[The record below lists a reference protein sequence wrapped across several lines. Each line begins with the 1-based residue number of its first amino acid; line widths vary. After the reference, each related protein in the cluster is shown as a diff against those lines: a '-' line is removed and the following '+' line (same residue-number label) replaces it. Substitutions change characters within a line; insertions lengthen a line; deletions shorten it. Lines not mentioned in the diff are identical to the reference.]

1 MIKDVSTQFE
11 DEIRSFWILSISNLV
26 FAAITMAYGIMFIV
40 TRLQEMAHAGTLLLG
55 PFSTW
60 SAVPL
65 IMVIVG
71 FSVAVL
77 GIKWIVASVEIFSS
91 VEELKSAYDAK
102 KGEMTPEEST
112 GFIIQ
117 MINQYRT
124 NKATIRTMI
133 LVCTAGGCCFLV
145 LGIMSSIEFVSA
157 WLTSGMTTLNYLL
170 IPSAL
175 LSLGIATISLLC
187 SYYFRKYAS
196 VWDLRLSEISRSEN
210 VLEKTMDQ
218 DSP

>member
-1 MIKDVSTQFE
+1 MRTDLSPQFE
-11 DEIRSFWILSISNLV
+11 DEIWSFWILSISNLV

-40 TRLQEMAHAGTLLLG
+40 TRLQEMAQAGSLLLM
-55 PFSTW
+55 
-60 SAVPL
+60 PL

-71 FSVAVL
+71 FAVAVL
-77 GIKWIVASVEIFSS
+77 GIKWILASVEIFSS
-91 VEELKSAYDAK
+91 IEELKSAYDAK
-102 KGEMTPEEST
+102 KGQMTPEDST

-117 MINQYRT
+117 MMAQYRT

-157 WLTSGMTTLNYLL
+157 GLPSGMITFNYLL

-175 LSLGIATISLLC
+175 LSLGIALVSLLC
-187 SYYFRKYAS
+187 SYYFRRYSS
-196 VWDLRLSEISRSEN
+196 VWDMRLSEISRSEN
-210 VLEKTMDQ
+210 VLEKTMEQ
-218 DSP
+218 NSP

>member
-1 MIKDVSTQFE
+1 M
-11 DEIRSFWILSISNLV
+11 SISNLV

-40 TRLQEMAHAGTLLLG
+40 TRLQEMVNAGMLLL
-55 PFSTW
+55 
-60 SAVPL
+60 VPP

-71 FSVAVL
+71 FAAAVL
-77 GIKWIVASVEIFSS
+77 GIKWMISSVEIFSS
-91 VEELKSAYDAK
+91 IEELKSAYDAK
-102 KGEMTPEEST
+102 KREMTPEDST

-157 WLTSGMTTLNYLL
+157 GLTSGMTTLNYLL

-175 LSLGIATISLLC
+175 LTLGIATVSLLC
-187 SYYFRKYAS
+187 SYYFRKYTS
-196 VWDLRLSEISRSEN
+196 VWDMRLSEISRSEN
-210 VLEKTMDQ
+210 VLEKTMEQ
-218 DSP
+218 DSL

>member
-1 MIKDVSTQFE
+1 MKTDVSQQFE

-40 TRLQEMAHAGTLLLG
+40 TRLQEMVNAGTLLL
-55 PFSTW
+55 
-60 SAVPL
+60 VPL
-65 IMVIVG
+65 ITVIVG
-71 FSVAVL
+71 FSAAVL
-77 GIKWIVASVEIFSS
+77 GIKWILSSVEIFSS
-91 VEELKSAYDAK
+91 IEELKSAYDAK
-102 KGEMTPEEST
+102 KGEMTPEDST

-117 MINQYRT
+117 MIIQYRT

-157 WLTSGMTTLNYLL
+157 GLTSGMTTLNYLL

-175 LSLGIATISLLC
+175 LSLGIATVSLLC

-196 VWDLRLSEISRSEN
+196 VWDMRLSEISRSET
-210 VLEKTMDQ
+210 VLEKTMEQ

>member
-1 MIKDVSTQFE
+1 MEKEVSPQFE

-40 TRLQEMAHAGTLLLG
+40 TRLQEMVNAGTLLL
-55 PFSTW
+55 
-60 SAVPL
+60 VPL

-71 FSVAVL
+71 FAVAVL
-77 GIKWIVASVEIFSS
+77 GIKWILSSVEIFSS

-102 KGEMTPEEST
+102 KGKMTPEDST

-157 WLTSGMTTLNYLL
+157 GLTSGMTTLNYFL

-175 LSLGIATISLLC
+175 LSLGIAIVSLLC

-196 VWDLRLSEISRSEN
+196 VWDMRLSEISRSEN
-210 VLEKTMDQ
+210 VLEKTMEQ
-218 DSP
+218 NSP

>member
-1 MIKDVSTQFE
+1 MRTDVSPQFE

-40 TRLQEMAHAGTLLLG
+40 TRLQEMVNAATLLL
-55 PFSTW
+55 
-60 SAVPL
+60 VPL
-65 IMVIVG
+65 ITVILG
-71 FSVAVL
+71 FAVAVL
-77 GIKWIVASVEIFSS
+77 GIKWILASVEIFSS
-91 VEELKSAYDAK
+91 IEELKSAYDAK
-102 KGEMTPEEST
+102 KGQMTPEDST

-133 LVCTAGGCCFLV
+133 LVCTAGGFCFLV

-157 WLTSGMTTLNYLL
+157 GLPSGMITLNYLL

-175 LSLGIATISLLC
+175 LSLGIATVSLLC
-187 SYYFRKYAS
+187 SYYFRRYAS
-196 VWDLRLSEISRSEN
+196 VWDMRLSEISRSEN
-210 VLEKTMDQ
+210 VLEKTMEQ
-218 DSP
+218 NSP

>member
-1 MIKDVSTQFE
+1 MRKDVSPQFE
-11 DEIRSFWILSISNLV
+11 DEIRSFWIVSILNLV

-40 TRLQEMAHAGTLLLG
+40 TRLQEMIQAGSLLL
-55 PFSTW
+55 
-60 SAVPL
+60 VPL
-65 IMVIVG
+65 IIVIVG
-71 FSVAVL
+71 FAAAVL
-77 GIKWIVASVEIFSS
+77 GIRWILASVEIFSS
-91 VEELKSAYDAK
+91 IEELKSAYDAK
-102 KGEMTPEEST
+102 KGVMTMEDTT

-124 NKATIRTMI
+124 NRDTIRTMI

-157 WLTSGMTTLNYLL
+157 GLTSGMTTLNYLL

-175 LSLGIATISLLC
+175 LSLGIAIVSLLC

-196 VWDLRLSEISRSEN
+196 VWDIRLSEISR
-210 VLEKTMDQ
+210 LETILAKTMEQ
-218 DSP
+218 NTP

>member
-1 MIKDVSTQFE
+1 MRTDVSPQFE

-40 TRLQEMAHAGTLLLG
+40 TRLQEMAQAGSLLLM
-55 PFSTW
+55 
-60 SAVPL
+60 PL
-65 IMVIVG
+65 IMVVVG
-71 FSVAVL
+71 FAVAVL
-77 GIKWIVASVEIFSS
+77 GIKWILASVEIFSS
-91 VEELKSAYDAK
+91 IEELKSAYDAK
-102 KGEMTPEEST
+102 KGQMTPEDST

-133 LVCTAGGCCFLV
+133 LVCTAGGFCFLV

-157 WLTSGMTTLNYLL
+157 GLPSGMITLNYLL

-175 LSLGIATISLLC
+175 LSLGIATVSLLC
-187 SYYFRKYAS
+187 SYYFRRYAS

-210 VLEKTMDQ
+210 VLEKTMEQ
-218 DSP
+218 NSP

>member
-1 MIKDVSTQFE
+1 MKTDVSPQFE
-11 DEIRSFWILSISNLV
+11 DEIRSFWILSILNLV

-40 TRLQEMAHAGTLLLG
+40 TRLQEMVNAGMLLL
-55 PFSTW
+55 
-60 SAVPL
+60 VPL

-71 FSVAVL
+71 FAAAVL
-77 GIKWIVASVEIFSS
+77 GIKWILASVEIFSS
-91 VEELKSAYDAK
+91 IEELKSAYDAK
-102 KGEMTPEEST
+102 KGQMTPEDST

-157 WLTSGMTTLNYLL
+157 GLTSGMTTLNYLL

-175 LSLGIATISLLC
+175 LTLGIATVSLLC

-210 VLEKTMDQ
+210 VLEKTMEQ

>member
-1 MIKDVSTQFE
+1 MKTDVSQQFE

-26 FAAITMAYGIMFIV
+26 FAAITMAYGIMVIV
-40 TRLQEMAHAGTLLLG
+40 TRLQEMVNAGTLLL
-55 PFSTW
+55 
-60 SAVPL
+60 VPL

-71 FSVAVL
+71 FAVAVL
-77 GIKWIVASVEIFSS
+77 GIKWILASVEIFSS
-91 VEELKSAYDAK
+91 IEELKSAYDAK
-102 KGEMTPEEST
+102 KGQMTPEDST

-157 WLTSGMTTLNYLL
+157 GLTSGMTMLNYLL

-175 LSLGIATISLLC
+175 LSLGIATVSLLC

-196 VWDLRLSEISRSEN
+196 AWDLRLSEISRSEN
-210 VLEKTMDQ
+210 VLEKTMEQ
-218 DSP
+218 HSP

>member
-1 MIKDVSTQFE
+1 MRKDVSPQFE
-11 DEIRSFWILSISNLV
+11 DEIRSFWIVSILNLV

-40 TRLQEMAHAGTLLLG
+40 TRLQEMIQAGSLLL
-55 PFSTW
+55 
-60 SAVPL
+60 APL
-65 IMVIVG
+65 IIVIVG
-71 FSVAVL
+71 FSAAVL
-77 GIKWIVASVEIFSS
+77 GIKWILASVEIFSS
-91 VEELKSAYDAK
+91 IEELKSAYDAK
-102 KGEMTPEEST
+102 KGVMTMEDTT

-124 NKATIRTMI
+124 NRDTIRTMI

-157 WLTSGMTTLNYLL
+157 GLTSGMTTLNYLL

-175 LSLGIATISLLC
+175 LSLGIAIVSLLC

-196 VWDLRLSEISRSEN
+196 VWDLRLYEISRSETI
-210 VLEKTMDQ
+210 LAKTMEQ
-218 DSP
+218 NTP

>member
-11 DEIRSFWILSISNLV
+11 DEIRSFWILSILNLV

-40 TRLQEMAHAGTLLLG
+40 TRLQEMVNAGML
-55 PFSTW
+55 FI
-60 SAVPL
+60 VPL
-65 IMVIVG
+65 TIVIIG
-71 FSVAVL
+71 FSAAVL
-77 GIKWIVASVEIFSS
+77 GIKWMISSVEIFSS
-91 VEELKSAYDAK
+91 IEELKSAYDAK
-102 KGEMTPEEST
+102 KGQMTPEDST

-124 NKATIRTMI
+124 NKATIHTMI

-157 WLTSGMTTLNYLL
+157 GLTSGMTTLNYFL

-175 LSLGIATISLLC
+175 LSLGIATVSLLC

-196 VWDLRLSEISRSEN
+196 VWDMRLSEISRSEN

>member
-1 MIKDVSTQFE
+1 MRTDVSPQFE

-40 TRLQEMAHAGTLLLG
+40 TRLQEMAQAGSLLLM
-55 PFSTW
+55 
-60 SAVPL
+60 PL

-71 FSVAVL
+71 FAVAVL
-77 GIKWIVASVEIFSS
+77 GIKWILASVEIFSS
-91 VEELKSAYDAK
+91 IEELKSAYDAK
-102 KGEMTPEEST
+102 KGQMTPEDST

-133 LVCTAGGCCFLV
+133 LVCTAGGFCFLV

-157 WLTSGMTTLNYLL
+157 GLPSGMITLNYLL

-175 LSLGIATISLLC
+175 LSLGIATVSLLC
-187 SYYFRKYAS
+187 SYYFRRYAS
-196 VWDLRLSEISRSEN
+196 VWDMRLSEISRSEN
-210 VLEKTMDQ
+210 VLEKTMEQ
-218 DSP
+218 NSP

>member
-1 MIKDVSTQFE
+1 MRTDVSPQFE

-40 TRLQEMAHAGTLLLG
+40 TRLQEMAQAGSLLLM
-55 PFSTW
+55 
-60 SAVPL
+60 PL

-71 FSVAVL
+71 FAVAVL
-77 GIKWIVASVEIFSS
+77 GIKWILASVEIFSS
-91 VEELKSAYDAK
+91 IEELKSAYDAK
-102 KGEMTPEEST
+102 KGQMTPEDST

-133 LVCTAGGCCFLV
+133 LVCTAGGFCFLV

-157 WLTSGMTTLNYLL
+157 GLPSGMITLNYLL

-175 LSLGIATISLLC
+175 LSLGIATVSLLC
-187 SYYFRKYAS
+187 SYYFRRYAS

-210 VLEKTMDQ
+210 VLEKTMEQ
-218 DSP
+218 NSP

>member
-1 MIKDVSTQFE
+1 MKTDVSPQFE
-11 DEIRSFWILSISNLV
+11 DEIRSFWILSILNLV

-40 TRLQEMAHAGTLLLG
+40 TRLQEMVNAGILLL
-55 PFSTW
+55 
-60 SAVPL
+60 VPL
-65 IMVIVG
+65 IMVIIG
-71 FSVAVL
+71 FSAAVL
-77 GIKWIVASVEIFSS
+77 GIKWMISSVEIFSS
-91 VEELKSAYDAK
+91 IEELKSAYDAK
-102 KGEMTPEEST
+102 KGEMTPEDRT

-133 LVCTAGGCCFLV
+133 LVCTAGGFCFLV

-157 WLTSGMTTLNYLL
+157 GLTSGMTTLNFLL

-175 LSLGIATISLLC
+175 LSLGIAIVSLLC
-187 SYYFRKYAS
+187 SYYFRQYAS
-196 VWDLRLSEISRSEN
+196 VWDMRLSEISRSEN
-210 VLEKTMDQ
+210 VLEKTMEQ

>member
-1 MIKDVSTQFE
+1 MKTDVSPQFE
-11 DEIRSFWILSISNLV
+11 DEIRSFWILSILNLV

-40 TRLQEMAHAGTLLLG
+40 TRLQEMVNAGTLLL
-55 PFSTW
+55 
-60 SAVPL
+60 VPL
-65 IMVIVG
+65 ITVIVG
-71 FSVAVL
+71 FAVAVL
-77 GIKWIVASVEIFSS
+77 GIKWILSSVEIFSS
-91 VEELKSAYDAK
+91 IEELKSAYDAK
-102 KGEMTPEEST
+102 KGEMTPEDST

-157 WLTSGMTTLNYLL
+157 GLTSGMTMLNYLL

-175 LSLGIATISLLC
+175 LSLGIAMVSLLC
-187 SYYFRKYAS
+187 SYCFRKYAS
-196 VWDLRLSEISRSEN
+196 VWDRRLSEISRSEN
-210 VLEKTMDQ
+210 VLEKTMEQ
-218 DSP
+218 NSP

>member
-1 MIKDVSTQFE
+1 MRTDVSPQFE

-40 TRLQEMAHAGTLLLG
+40 TRLQEMAQVGSLLLM
-55 PFSTW
+55 
-60 SAVPL
+60 PL
-65 IMVIVG
+65 IMIIVG
-71 FSVAVL
+71 FAVAVL
-77 GIKWIVASVEIFSS
+77 GIKWILASVEIFSS
-91 VEELKSAYDAK
+91 IEELKSAYDSK
-102 KGEMTPEEST
+102 KGQMTPEDST

-133 LVCTAGGCCFLV
+133 LVCTAGGFCFLV

-157 WLTSGMTTLNYLL
+157 GLPSGMITLNYLL

-175 LSLGIATISLLC
+175 LSLGIATVSLLC
-187 SYYFRKYAS
+187 SYYFRRYAS
-196 VWDLRLSEISRSEN
+196 VWDMRLSEISRSEN
-210 VLEKTMDQ
+210 VLEKTMEQ
-218 DSP
+218 NSP

>member
-1 MIKDVSTQFE
+1 MKEDLCTQFD

-26 FAAITMAYGIMFIV
+26 FAAITMAYGIMVIV
-40 TRLQEMAHAGTLLLG
+40 TRLQEMAQSGTLLL
-55 PFSTW
+55 
-60 SAVPL
+60 VPL

-71 FSVAVL
+71 FAAAVL
-77 GIKWIVASVEIFSS
+77 GIKWILASVEIFSS
-91 VEELKSAYDAK
+91 IEELKSAYDAK
-102 KGEMTPEEST
+102 KGQMTPEDST

-157 WLTSGMTTLNYLL
+157 GLTSGMNTRNYLL

-175 LSLGIATISLLC
+175 LLLGIAMVSLLC
-187 SYYFRKYAS
+187 SYYFRRYAS

-210 VLEKTMDQ
+210 VLEKTMEQ
-218 DSP
+218 NSP

>member
-1 MIKDVSTQFE
+1 MRKDVSPQFE
-11 DEIRSFWILSISNLV
+11 DEIRSFWIVSILNLV

-40 TRLQEMAHAGTLLLG
+40 TRLQEMAQAGSLLLM
-55 PFSTW
+55 
-60 SAVPL
+60 PL

-71 FSVAVL
+71 FAVAVL
-77 GIKWIVASVEIFSS
+77 GIKWILASVEIFSS
-91 VEELKSAYDAK
+91 IEELKSAYDAK
-102 KGEMTPEEST
+102 KGQMTPEDST

-133 LVCTAGGCCFLV
+133 LVCTAGGFCFLV

-157 WLTSGMTTLNYLL
+157 GLPSGMITLNYLL

-175 LSLGIATISLLC
+175 LSLGIATVSLLC
-187 SYYFRKYAS
+187 SYYFRRYAS
-196 VWDLRLSEISRSEN
+196 VWDMRLSEISRSEN
-210 VLEKTMDQ
+210 VLQKTMEQ
-218 DSP
+218 NSP

>member
-1 MIKDVSTQFE
+1 MRTDVSPQFD

-40 TRLQEMAHAGTLLLG
+40 TRLQEMAQAGSLLLM
-55 PFSTW
+55 
-60 SAVPL
+60 PL

-71 FSVAVL
+71 FAVAVL
-77 GIKWIVASVEIFSS
+77 GIKWILASVEIFSS
-91 VEELKSAYDAK
+91 IEELKSAYDSK
-102 KGEMTPEEST
+102 KGQMTPEDST

-133 LVCTAGGCCFLV
+133 LVCTAGGFCFLV

-157 WLTSGMTTLNYLL
+157 GLPSGMITLNYLL

-175 LSLGIATISLLC
+175 LSLGIATVSLLC
-187 SYYFRKYAS
+187 SYYFRRYAS
-196 VWDLRLSEISRSEN
+196 VWDMRLSEISRSEN
-210 VLEKTMDQ
+210 VLEKTMEQ
-218 DSP
+218 NSP